1 MNEKTIHGEHWG
13 SIVITGCV
21 RGFILFSLILLMV
34 VGTVSAAEFAGTVTR
49 VQLQSTAYNNG
60 LSRVLTKNARVYVKD
75 WINTGAKARLEMR
88 FHDGSVIT
96 FGGNNDVSIAEFHHG
111 EGDEGTHATLKLL
124 DGAFRAIVANL
135 LDTRRKMDFKVQTP
149 LGVIGV
155 RGTRFWGQH
164 DNQFL
169 QVLLLSGKGVYLENE
184 QGRVDMTQAGIGT
197 DVKPGEAPT
206 KPKRWGKKR
215 VDRALK
221 TVSWE

>member
-34 VGTVSAAEFAGTVTR
+34 VGTVTR

-75 WINTGAKARLEMR
+75 RINTGAKARLEIR

-164 DNQFL
+164 DNQFV

-197 DVKPGEAPT
+197 DVKPGEAAPPQSRKDGAKNAWT
-206 KPKRWGKKR
+206 GPLKPFPGNKDNANR
-215 VDRALK
+215 
-221 TVSWE
+221 